1 MAKEWVKKMTGSK
14 FLIKLSGLAVVGLCI
29 SACGTDDT
37 PQNAAEVAPVEL
49 AKTAPDVSF
58 KPASDDYTGTVSK
71 PGAPYSISYRI
82 IGTPIIG
89 SPVVVDLKV
98 ATSLGPRPVRFNY
111 RINDASSMSFAES
124 QPSSVKVAF
133 ADNEKSLQ
141 QQVTVIPQ
149 REGRFYLNVSASFD
163 DETGTTSTVTAIPI
177 QVGTGSRE
185 LQEHGR
191 VESDENGESVRVLS
205 GE

>member
-1 MAKEWVKKMTGSK
+1 MIHLKA
-14 FLIKLSGLAVVGLCI
+14 LISVSLLSVTSLVLLACSGQD
-29 SACGTDDT
+29 ADR
-37 PQNAAEVAPVEL
+37 AAVPESVDV
-49 AKTAPDVSF
+49 AKTAPEVSF
-58 KPASDDYTGTVSK
+58 KPSNDEYTGTASK

-82 IGTPIIG
+82 IGTPIVG

-98 ATSLGPRPVRFNY
+98 VSALGPRPVDLKY

-124 QPSSVKVAF
+124 QPSNVSMKF

-141 QQVTVIPQ
+141 QQITVIPL

-191 VESDENGESVRVLS
+191 VETDENGESVRVLS
-205 GE
+205 GD

>member
-1 MAKEWVKKMTGSK
+1 MTGSTT
-14 FLIKLSGLAVVGLCI
+14 LIRLAACAVVALGL
-29 SACGTDDT
+29 SACGSDDARQT
-37 PQNAAEVAPVEL
+37 AAVEEPVDL
-49 AKTAPDVSF
+49 AKTAPEVSF
-58 KPASDDYTGTVSK
+58 KPASEAAYTGTVSK

-89 SPVVVDLKV
+89 SPVVVDLNV
-98 ATSLGPRPVRFNY
+98 ASVLGPRAVNLNY

-124 QPSSVKVAF
+124 QPSNVSMKF

-141 QQVTVIPQ
+141 QQVTVIPL
-149 REGRFYLNVSASFD
+149 REGRFYLNVSVSFD

-177 QVGTGSRE
+177 QVGSGSRE

-191 VESDENGESVRVLS
+191 VETDENGESVRVLS
-205 GE
+205 GD

>member
-1 MAKEWVKKMTGSK
+1 MAKELVKIMTGSK
-14 FLIKLSGLAVVGLCI
+14 FLIKLAGFVVVALGVT
-29 SACGTDDT
+29 ACGSDDT
-37 PQNAAEVAPVEL
+37 RQNAAEVAPVDL
-49 AKTAPDVSF
+49 AKTAPEVNF
-58 KPASDDYTGTVSK
+58 KPSSDDYTGTVSK
-71 PGAPYSISYRI
+71 PGSPYSISYRI

-98 ATSLGPRPVRFNY
+98 VSALGPRPVDLNY

-124 QPSSVKVAF
+124 QPSKVSMKF

-149 REGRFYLNVSASFD
+149 REGRFYLNVSVSFD

-177 QVGTGSRE
+177 QVGSGSRE

-191 VESDENGESVRVLS
+191 VETDENGESVRVLS
-205 GE
+205 GD

>member
-1 MAKEWVKKMTGSK
+1 MANEWVKKMTGSK
-14 FLIKLSGLAVVGLCI
+14 TLINLAGAAVVAFGL
-29 SACGTDDT
+29 SACGS
-37 PQNAAEVAPVEL
+37 NEAEQRSAVEPVGL
-49 AKTAPDVSF
+49 AKTAPEVSF

-82 IGTPIIG
+82 IGTPIVG

-98 ATSLGPRPVRFNY
+98 ASALAPRPVNLSY

-124 QPSSVKVAF
+124 QPSRVSVEF
-133 ADNEKSLQ
+133 ADNEKTLQ

-149 REGRFYLNVSASFD
+149 REGRFYLNVSVSFD

-191 VESDENGESVRVLS
+191 VQMDENGDAVRVLS
-205 GE
+205 GD